1 MKKENLRK
9 ITDLRHELHMYPEL
23 SMQERETAERIKRFL
38 TDNTHFRI
46 VDRGDWF
53 YAFKEGRNPGQKI
66 AFRADMDALPIAE
79 DGALPIMEDDALP
92 IADMDA
98 LPIAEDGALPI
109 AEDDTL
115 SYRSRNAGVSHKCGH
130 DGHCAALCGLALELD
145 AKETDSDIYL
155 IFQPGEETGSG
166 ALFCRELIREEGIT
180 EIFAFH
186 NLGGFPEG
194 SVVYRRGLTQPASEG
209 LRILF
214 EGKASHAS
222 APEEGMNPSGVIARV
237 ILRAEE
243 LAQDQSDGM
252 LLCTITGVSLGT
264 GDFGISPG
272 DGEISMTLRAEKEDR
287 MKNLERQIVSYAEEE
302 AKRFGLR
309 TSHSIHDYFPETR
322 NDEQCLEAAIRAAS
336 DLGMNVIPMEDMWRA
351 SEDFGWYLKECPGAI
366 IYVGNGE
373 DYPPLHTVGYDF
385 NDRIL
390 ENAVDLFTALAL
402 KRWDMT

>member
-38 TDNTHFRI
+38 TDSTHFLI

-66 AFRADMDALPIAE
+66 AFR
-79 DGALPIMEDDALP
+79 
-92 IADMDA
+92 ADMDA

-243 LAQDQSDGM
+243 LARDQSDGM

-272 DGEISMTLRAEKEDR
+272 DGEICMTLRAEKEDR
-287 MKNLERQIVSYAEEE
+287 MKYLERQIISYAEEE

-309 TSHSIHDYFPETR
+309 ISHSIHDYFPETR
-322 NDEQCLEAAIRAAS
+322 NDERCLETAIRTAS

>member
-1 MKKENLRK
+1 MKKENLLK

-23 SMQERETAERIKRFL
+23 SMQERETADRIKMFL
-38 TDNTHFRI
+38 TNNTHFRI
-46 VDRGDWF
+46 VDRRFVSGDWSTDNVDRGDWFADRGAGRGNWF
-53 YAFKEGRNPGQKI
+53 YAFKEGRKPGHKI

-79 DGALPIMEDDALP
+79 DDAL
-92 IADMDA
+92 
-98 LPIAEDGALPI
+98 
-109 AEDDTL
+109 
-115 SYRSRNAGVSHKCGH
+115 SYHSRNAGVSHKCGH

-145 AKETDSDIYL
+145 SKETDSDIYL
-155 IFQPGEETGSG
+155 IFQPGEETGRG
-166 ALFCRELIREEGIT
+166 ALFCRELIREEGIAQ
-180 EIFAFH
+180 IFAFH
-186 NLGGFPEG
+186 NLGGYPEG
-194 SVVYRRGLTQPASEG
+194 SVVYRSGLTQPASEG
-209 LRILF
+209 LRISF

-237 ILRAEE
+237 ILKAEE
-243 LAQDQSDGM
+243 LARDQSDGM
-252 LLCTITGVSLGT
+252 LLCTITGVSVGT

-287 MKNLERQIVSYAEEE
+287 MKNLERQIISYVEEK

-322 NDEQCLEAAIRAAS
+322 NDERCLETVIRAAS

-366 IYVGNGE
+366 IYIGNGE

-390 ENAVDLFTALAL
+390 ENAVDLFAALAVSERYEA
-402 KRWDMT
+402 KNH

>member
-1 MKKENLRK
+1 MNKENLLK

-23 SMQERETAERIKRFL
+23 SMQERETAERIKTFL
-38 TDNTHFRI
+38 QDNTHFRI
-46 VDRGDWF
+46 IDRGNWF
-53 YAFKEGRNPGQKI
+53 YAFKEGRKPGQKI
-66 AFRADMDALPIAE
+66 AFRADMDALPIT
-79 DGALPIMEDDALP
+79 EDDAL
-92 IADMDA
+92 
-98 LPIAEDGALPI
+98 
-109 AEDDTL
+109 
-115 SYRSRNAGVSHKCGH
+115 SYHSRNAGVSHKCGH

-155 IFQPGEETGSG
+155 I
-166 ALFCRELIREEGIT
+166 
-180 EIFAFH
+180 
-186 NLGGFPEG
+186 EG
-194 SVVYRRGLTQPASEG
+194 SIVYRCGLTQPASEG
-209 LRILF
+209 LRICF

-252 LLCTITGVSLGT
+252 LLCTITGVRLGT

-336 DLGMNVIPMEDMWRA
+336 QLGMNVISMEDIWRA

-366 IYVGNGE
+366 IYIGSGE
-373 DYPPLHTVGYDF
+373 DYPPLHTVAYDF

-390 ENAVDLFTALAL
+390 ENAVDLFTALAENYETHL
-402 KRWDMT
+402 WRR

>member
-1 MKKENLRK
+1 MKKENLAK

-23 SMQERETAERIKRFL
+23 SMQERETAERIKTFL
-38 TDNTHFRI
+38 SDNTHFRI

-53 YAFKEGRNPGQKI
+53 TDTGADRGDWFNDNGGWFYAFKEGRKPGQKI
-66 AFRADMDALPIAE
+66 AFRADMDALPIT
-79 DGALPIMEDDALP
+79 EDDAL
-92 IADMDA
+92 
-98 LPIAEDGALPI
+98 
-109 AEDDTL
+109 
-115 SYRSRNAGVSHKCGH
+115 SYHSRNAGVSHKCGH

-145 AKETDSDIYL
+145 GKETDSDIYL

-166 ALFCRELIREEGIT
+166 ALLCRELIREEGISR
-180 EIFAFH
+180 IFAYH
-186 NLGGFPEG
+186 NLGGYPEG

-209 LRILF
+209 LRIRF
-214 EGKASHAS
+214 EGKTSHAS
-222 APEEGMNPSGVIARV
+222 APEEGVNPSGVIARV

-243 LAQDQSDGM
+243 LAKDQSDGM
-252 LLCTITGVSLGT
+252 LLCTITGVRLGT

-287 MKNLERQIVSYAEEE
+287 MKNLERQVISYAEEE

-322 NDEQCLEAAIRAAS
+322 NDDQCLEVAIRAAS
-336 DLGMNVIPMEDMWRA
+336 ALGMNVISMKDMWRA

-366 IYVGNGE
+366 IYIGSGE
-373 DYPPLHTVGYDF
+373 DYPPLHTAGYDF

-390 ENAVDLFTALAL
+390 ESAVDLFAALAVSERYEA
-402 KRWDMT
+402 KNH

>member
-1 MKKENLRK
+1 
-9 ITDLRHELHMYPEL
+9 
-23 SMQERETAERIKRFL
+23 MQERETAERIKTFL
-38 TDNTHFRI
+38 QDNTHFRI

-53 YAFKEGRNPGQKI
+53 YAFKEGRKPGQKI

-79 DGALPIMEDDALP
+79 DDAL
-92 IADMDA
+92 
-98 LPIAEDGALPI
+98 
-109 AEDDTL
+109 
-115 SYRSRNAGVSHKCGH
+115 SYHSRNAGVSHKCGH

-180 EIFAFH
+180 RIFAFH
-186 NLGGFPEG
+186 NLGGYQEG
-194 SVVYRRGLTQPASEG
+194 SIVYRCGLTQPASEG
-209 LRILF
+209 LRICF

-252 LLCTITGVSLGT
+252 LLCTITGVRLGT

-336 DLGMNVIPMEDMWRA
+336 QLGMNVISMEDIWRA

-366 IYVGNGE
+366 IYIGSGE
-373 DYPPLHTVGYDF
+373 DYPPLHTVAYDF

-390 ENAVDLFTALAL
+390 ENAVDLFTALAENYETHL
-402 KRWDMT
+402 WRR

>member
-1 MKKENLRK
+1 MNKENLRK

-23 SMQERETAERIKRFL
+23 SMQERETAERIKTFL
-38 TDNTHFRI
+38 QDNTHFRI

-53 YAFKEGRNPGQKI
+53 YAFKEGRKPGQKI

-79 DGALPIMEDDALP
+79 DDAL
-92 IADMDA
+92 
-98 LPIAEDGALPI
+98 
-109 AEDDTL
+109 
-115 SYRSRNAGVSHKCGH
+115 SYHSRNAGVSHKCGH

-180 EIFAFH
+180 RIFAFH
-186 NLGGFPEG
+186 NLGGYQEG
-194 SVVYRRGLTQPASEG
+194 SIVYRCGLTQPASEG
-209 LRILF
+209 LRICF

-252 LLCTITGVSLGT
+252 LLCTI
-264 GDFGISPG
+264 
-272 DGEISMTLRAEKEDR
+272 
-287 MKNLERQIVSYAEEE
+287 
-302 AKRFGLR
+302 KRFGLR

-336 DLGMNVIPMEDMWRA
+336 QLGMNVISMEDIWRA

-366 IYVGNGE
+366 IYIGSGE
-373 DYPPLHTVGYDF
+373 DYPPLHTVAYDF

-390 ENAVDLFTALAL
+390 ENAVDLFTALAENYETHL
-402 KRWDMT
+402 WRR